1 MKKIVNVIKQYA
13 ELYWKWLLIGIVLLI
28 LSVYIFTKP
37 QNSKV
42 SENEQMYQKVL
53 NDTESKYKEKKD
65 EVNKKETETI
75 DSKIFVDLKGA
86 VKYPGVYEMPNDSRL
101 IDAIEKAGG
110 FTQKADSN
118 TVNLALVLTDQMMI
132 YVGEIDEELP
142 LASQS
147 SEQIEDGTG
156 ENLSIN
162 INKADLTELMKLKG
176 IGEAKAQNI
185 ITYREDNNVFETIE
199 EIKEVSG
206 IGEGIFEGIKSEIII
221 D

>member
-1 MKKIVNVIKQYA
+1 VNVIKQYA